1 MSPMAACAWAV
12 RCHCS
17 LAVALDAISYTAS
30 LGNGQEAMGQWFV
43 RAASKVSSYAGL
55 CCVPLLGKAPHP
67 LLTHLL
73 CCAGKHINTSTQ
85 YYQPP
90 PRGCLAGPVGP

>member
-12 RCHCS
+12 KCHCS

-43 RAASKVSSYAGL
+43 RAAAKVCSYAGL
-55 CCVPLLGKAPHP
+55 RCVFAGQQLPIVHDS
-67 LLTHLL
+67 HVVL
-73 CCAGKHINTSTQ
+73 C
-85 YYQPP
+85 
-90 PRGCLAGPVGP
+90 R